1 VGAVCFKTGPP
12 GAVGAELEWL
22 VADPADPTAHVS
34 LSRPV
39 TAVHRAG
46 PLPGGSTLTSEPGG
60 QVELSSLVAPGTPHA
75 PGLAGCLSVLEA
87 DVAHLQSALAADGLT
102 LLDTACDPVRAARRQ
117 LHAPRY
123 DAMALYFARR
133 TVRGAS
139 MMCSTAATQVCVDAG
154 ADADDVRR
162 RWRLVHA
169 VGPALVAAFANSP
182 VLHGFRTG
190 WKSSRQLV
198 WSALDRG
205 RVCPQTSEPAT
216 GWAEHALAAPV
227 MVRRTPSGPWHA
239 DPGFTFAEWVHRG
252 AAGDVPAPT
261 LDDLDYHL
269 GTLFPPVRPRG
280 YLEVRYLDAQ
290 PGRWWP
296 VPVAVLVA
304 LVEDLEA
311 GRRALDAVRPLHLHR
326 ADPWTSAARE
336 ATADPLVATAARA
349 CLRAALDALPRL
361 GADPRTTDLVAEFAD
376 RFTDRGRC
384 PADDHPVDA
393 ARVAT
398 QEQIA

>member
-1 VGAVCFKTGPP
+1 M
-12 GAVGAELEWL
+12 
-22 VADPADPTAHVS
+22 DPADPTAHVS

-39 TAVHRAG
+39 AAVHRAG
-46 PLPGGSTLTSEPGG
+46 PLPGGSALTSEPGG
-60 QVELSSLVAPGTPHA
+60 QVELSSLVAPGTPDA
-75 PGLAGCLSVLEA
+75 PGLAGCLSLLEA
-87 DVAHLQSALAADGLT
+87 DVAHLETALAADGLA
-102 LLDTACDPVRAARRQ
+102 LLDAAADPDRPACRQ
-117 LHAPRY
+117 LRAPRY

-133 TVRGAS
+133 TARGAS

-154 ADADDVRR
+154 GDADDFRR
-162 RWRLVHA
+162 RWRLLHA

-182 VLHGFRTG
+182 VLHGIRTG

-205 RVCPQTSEPAT
+205 RPCPLTPDPAT

-227 MVRRTPSGPWHA
+227 MVRRTASGPWHA
-239 DPGFTFAEWVHRG
+239 DPGFTFGEWVRRG
-252 AAGDVPAPT
+252 AVGDVPAPT

-290 PGRWWP
+290 PRRWWP

-304 LVEDLEA
+304 VVEDSCA
-311 GRRALDAVRPLHLHR
+311 GERALDAVRPLFRHR
-326 ADPWTSAARE
+326 ADPWTVAARDG
-336 ATADPLVATAARA
+336 TADPLVAAAARG

-361 GADPRTTDLVAEFAD
+361 GAAAETPALVAAFAD
-376 RFTDRGRC
+376 RWTDRGRC
-384 PADDHPVDA
+384 PSDDVRTE
-393 ARVAT
+393 AR
-398 QEQIA
+398 EIA